1 MSLNNSDAR
10 VYQSAKKVIT
20 DVGEVPSVIEL
31 EDKVRKSRRSGRC
44 GGCSHDNLFSHS

>member
-44 GGCSHDNLFSHS
+44 GGYPHDNLFSDS